1 MMTARAI
8 KPGDVAMAH
17 RVRAIRAEATVRSI
31 SQAFRP
37 LRHARLAAQERLT
50 NIEAKVQGLPIIEAQ
65 GLKRTFK
72 ARGAKGKLIEAVRGI
87 DLVVREGEIV
97 GFLGPNGAGKT
108 TTLKMLCT
116 LLEPTGGSAT
126 VVGADLRTD
135 SVGVRRRIGYVSQA
149 GSTSPEARAGEEFMS
164 QAELYGISRS
174 VAQKRGEALLAAL
187 DLGDVWDR
195 PCGKLSGGQRR
206 RLDIVMGLIHE
217 PKLVFLD
224 EPSTGLD
231 PQSRA
236 NLWTHIRKLRDEL
249 GTTVFLTTHYMDEAD
264 SLSDRILII
273 DNGTIVAE
281 GTPTELKM
289 KVSGDAI
296 TLTLRTAGDAGRSA
310 GIAAG
315 LAGADTPVTEAN
327 VVRLH
332 VTDGGSALPVLLKGL
347 VDAGIEAIGVEVN
360 RPTLDDVFLTLTGR
374 SLRD

>member
-1 MMTARAI
+1 MDTM
-8 KPGDVAMAH
+8 
-17 RVRAIRAEATVRSI
+17 
-31 SQAFRP
+31 
-37 LRHARLAAQERLT
+37 
-50 NIEAKVQGLPIIEAQ
+50 IEAK
-65 GLKRTFK
+65 GLKRTYK
-72 ARGAKGKLIEAVRGI
+72 ARGKSVEAVRGI
-87 DLVVREGEIV
+87 DLTVTKGEIV

-126 VVGADLRTD
+126 VAGSDLRAD
-135 SVGVRRRIGYVSQA
+135 PVGVRRKIGYVSQA
-149 GSTSPEARAGEEFMS
+149 GSTSPESKAGEEIMS
-164 QAELYGISRS
+164 HAELYGIDR
-174 VAQKRGEALLAAL
+174 ATAKQRGLKLLADL
-187 DLGDVWDR
+187 DLNDVWDR
-195 PCGKLSGGQRR
+195 NCGSLSGGQKR

-236 NLWTHIRKLRDEL
+236 NLWNHIRSLRDQL

-281 GTPTELKM
+281 GTPAALK
-289 KVSGDAI
+289 KRVSGDAI
-296 TLTLRTAGDAGRSA
+296 TLTLRHEEDARKA
-310 GIAAG
+310 AEIAAT
-315 LAGADTPVTEAN
+315 LEVADKPATEAH

-332 VTDGGSALPVLLKGL
+332 VPDGGRALPVLLAEL
-347 VDAGIEAIGVEVN
+347 TRAGIDAIGVDVN